1 MGIISMMIEAKSL
14 HGYYPI
20 VHMPLYSPL
29 AMIYQVVS
37 ICWLLLTS
45 PLTGDIVAPY
55 NVAQQFMVKGSGG
68 DQKQV
73 VAIVTG
79 ANTGIGYETARSL
92 VLDHD
97 MTVILACRST
107 EKGLAAAEKINAQL
121 VNKKKQKTTTTTDD
135 STSTPSSSSSSQEG
149 QGGEECNENSGRAIF
164 YPLDLTSSDSVT
176 EFSTQIKSDFPQ
188 KIDILVNNAGMAMGK
203 SSTTGNKMDLVFQ
216 SNFLG
221 HYQLTSQL
229 LDAFVP
235 GARIVNLSS
244 VMHHFVGMFDIE
256 DAKIWQGCCLADQA
270 PTQTY
275 PFSKVGALFFSM
287 ELNRRYGNRI
297 RSIAV
302 NPGAV

>member
-1 MGIISMMIEAKSL
+1 MMLEAKSL

-55 NVAQQFMVKGSGG
+55 SVAQQFAKGGSGG
-68 DQKQV
+68 QK

-79 ANTGIGYETARSL
+79 SNTGIGYETARSL

-97 MTVILACRST
+97 MTVILACRSP
-107 EKGLAAAEKINAQL
+107 EKGMAAAEKINAQL
-121 VNKKKQKTTTTTDD
+121 IIKKKKTTTASDD
-135 STSTPSSSSSSQEG
+135 STTPSSNSQE
-149 QGGEECNENSGRAIF
+149 EEEEAECDENSGKAIF
-164 YPLDLTSSDSVT
+164 YPLDLTSSDSVM
-176 EFSTQIKSDFPQ
+176 EFSNKIKQDFAQIHV
-188 KIDILVNNAGMAMGK
+188 LVNNAGMAMG
-203 SSTTGNKMDLVFQ
+203 SSTTEWDIVFQ

-221 HYQLTSQL
+221 HFQLTSQL
-229 LDAFVP
+229 IDMDVLAQ
-235 GARIVNLSS
+235 GARVVNLSS

-256 DAKIWQGCCLADQA
+256 DAEIWKGCCLANQA

-287 ELNRRYGNRI
+287 ELNRRYPNRI